1 MNVKKNFVLAGLSIL
16 ALGAA
21 FVTLSYPIHPP
32 VLEQSYPIHPPV
44 LSESNDQVVY
54 SEQNYPIHPPVL
66 EQSYPIHPPVL

>member
-16 ALGAA
+16 ALGTA
-21 FVTLSYPIHPP
+21 FVTL
-32 VLEQSYPIHPPV
+32 SYPIHPPV